1 MPDRQAGSYPPAS
14 PLAVTFVAAL
24 ALSACAGGP
33 PGIGRGPGPDGPA
46 APALF
51 ISPFGEPFVAG
62 ANQPWPMAD
71 WFRGTDAD
79 LDGGVTFEEFT
90 TDGARWFGRL
100 DTDRDG
106 RLNPYELAAY
116 ETSLRGFGSGPR
128 GPGALGRPGGGPPGG
143 GGPRRPGG
151 GAAENLASGA
161 TQQGPGGGPP
171 RGGPPGAGGPRRPQA
186 YGIIAEAGFFNLP
199 QPVKAADVNVDQ
211 RVTAAEWATATQ
223 RWFLALDTDR
233 DGRLTLATLLK
244 TPLQQR
250 AEARRR

>member
-1 MPDRQAGSYPPAS
+1 MRDPHAGSNPRAS
-14 PLAVTFVAAL
+14 TLAVTVVAAL

-33 PGIGRGPGPDGPA
+33 PGGPGGRRGPDGPA

-51 ISPFGEPFVAG
+51 ISPFGEPFVAAAG
-62 ANQPWPMAD
+62 QPCPVAD
-71 WFRGTDAD
+71 WFRGADAD

-90 TDGARWFGRL
+90 TDGTRWFARL

-106 RLNPYELAAY
+106 RLNQTELAAY

-128 GPGALGRPGGGPPGG
+128 GPAASGWPGGEGPRGG
-143 GGPRRPGG
+143 GGRRPGG
-151 GAAENLASGA
+151 GMVENLAA
-161 TQQGPGGGPP
+161 DETQQGPGGGGPP
-171 RGGPPGAGGPRRPQA
+171 RGGGGPRGPQG
-186 YGIIAEAGFFNLP
+186 YGVIADAGFFNLP

-211 RVTAAEWATATQ
+211 RVTAAEWAAATQ

-233 DGRLTLATLLK
+233 DGRLTLATLPK